1 MKLIII
7 NGPNLNLLGVREKKI
22 YGNKSFESLFDE
34 LQKKYND
41 ISLEQYQSNHEGE
54 IIEKIQEVG
63 FSYDGIIINAG
74 GFTHTSIAIRDA
86 ISSVTTPCLEVHISN
101 ILSREEFRQ
110 KSLISNLAKGTYI
123 FTPAAGQL
131 EVDTITPII
140 RQVQG
145 LVVINNGQR
154 SDTLYG
160 DIELAAGSNVRLDV
174 TQGDSDTNANGTK
187 FGCFAF
193 GGDMFSIA

>member
-22 YGNKSFESLFDE
+22 YGNKSFESFFDE
-34 LQKKYND
+34 LQSKYNE
-41 ISLEQYQSNHEGE
+41 ISLEQYQSNHEGK

-86 ISSVTTPCLEVHISN
+86 ISSITSPCLEVHISN

-110 KSLISNLAKGTYI
+110 NSYLSEVSVGIISGLGIKGY
-123 FTPAAGQL
+123 
-131 EVDTITPII
+131 
-140 RQVQG
+140 
-145 LVVINNGQR
+145 
-154 SDTLYG
+154 
-160 DIELAAGSNVRLDV
+160 ELAIQYFIS
-174 TQGDSDTNANGTK
+174 K
-187 FGCFAF
+187 
-193 GGDMFSIA
+193 

>member
-22 YGNKSFESLFDE
+22 YGNKSFESLFNE

-54 IIEKIQEVG
+54 IIEKIQEIG

-86 ISSVTTPCLEVHISN
+86 ISSVTTPSLEVHISN

-110 KSLISNLAKGTYI
+110 NSYLSEVSVGIISGLGMKGY
-123 FTPAAGQL
+123 
-131 EVDTITPII
+131 
-140 RQVQG
+140 
-145 LVVINNGQR
+145 
-154 SDTLYG
+154 
-160 DIELAAGSNVRLDV
+160 ELAIQYFIS
-174 TQGDSDTNANGTK
+174 K
-187 FGCFAF
+187 
-193 GGDMFSIA
+193 

>member
-1 MKLIII
+1 MIII

-110 KSLISNLAKGTYI
+110 NSYLSEVSVGIISGLGMKGY
-123 FTPAAGQL
+123 
-131 EVDTITPII
+131 
-140 RQVQG
+140 
-145 LVVINNGQR
+145 
-154 SDTLYG
+154 
-160 DIELAAGSNVRLDV
+160 ELAIQYFKS
-174 TQGDSDTNANGTK
+174 K
-187 FGCFAF
+187 
-193 GGDMFSIA
+193 

>member
-34 LQKKYND
+34 LKKKYND
-41 ISLEQYQSNHEGE
+41 ISLEKYQSNHEGE

-110 KSLISNLAKGTYI
+110 NSYLSEVSVGIISGLGMKGY
-123 FTPAAGQL
+123 
-131 EVDTITPII
+131 
-140 RQVQG
+140 
-145 LVVINNGQR
+145 
-154 SDTLYG
+154 
-160 DIELAAGSNVRLDV
+160 ELAIQYFKS
-174 TQGDSDTNANGTK
+174 K
-187 FGCFAF
+187 
-193 GGDMFSIA
+193 

>member
-63 FSYDGIIINAG
+63 FSYDGININAG
-74 GFTHTSIAIRDA
+74 GVTHTSIAIRDA

-110 KSLISNLAKGTYI
+110 NSYLSEVSVGIISGLGMKGY
-123 FTPAAGQL
+123 
-131 EVDTITPII
+131 
-140 RQVQG
+140 
-145 LVVINNGQR
+145 
-154 SDTLYG
+154 
-160 DIELAAGSNVRLDV
+160 ELAIQYFKS
-174 TQGDSDTNANGTK
+174 K
-187 FGCFAF
+187 
-193 GGDMFSIA
+193 

>member
-22 YGNKSFESLFDE
+22 YGNKSFESFFDE
-34 LQKKYND
+34 LQSKYSD

-86 ISSVTTPCLEVHISN
+86 ISSITSPCLEVHISN

-110 KSLISNLAKGTYI
+110 NSYLSEVSVGIISGLGMKGY
-123 FTPAAGQL
+123 
-131 EVDTITPII
+131 
-140 RQVQG
+140 
-145 LVVINNGQR
+145 
-154 SDTLYG
+154 
-160 DIELAAGSNVRLDV
+160 ELAIQYFIS
-174 TQGDSDTNANGTK
+174 K
-187 FGCFAF
+187 
-193 GGDMFSIA
+193 